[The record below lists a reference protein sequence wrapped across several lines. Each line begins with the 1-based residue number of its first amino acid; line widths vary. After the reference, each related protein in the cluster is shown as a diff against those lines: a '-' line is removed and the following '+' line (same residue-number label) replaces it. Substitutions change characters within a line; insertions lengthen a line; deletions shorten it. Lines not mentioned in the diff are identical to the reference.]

1 MDGKHR
7 VVVDRMTDRQV
18 ASLVEMPN
26 TCVAIA
32 PFILAGRGMVTCLLC
47 FKYDST
53 TKTMKTEME
62 RERRHIKRRLAQV

>member
-1 MDGKHR
+1 
-7 VVVDRMTDRQV
+7 
-18 ASLVEMPN
+18 LVEMPN